1 MSLNI
6 FGELD
11 QMVDGEYGTLQ
22 EDITD
27 WLVFGLVQ
35 GCDQQLGELRVG
47 GVEGLQFGLFEVGE

>member
-1 MSLNI
+1 
-6 FGELD
+6 
-11 QMVDGEYGTLQ
+11 MVDGEYGTLQ

-47 GVEGLQFGLFEVGE
+47 GVEGLQFGLFEVGEQI